1 MKKTTRILAILSVCA
16 FMPVTAHA
24 SSPVYV
30 VQAGDTLMKIARENQ
45 TTVQE
50 LMQVNQLS
58 SDRLS
63 IGQSLSLPGTATPPV
78 YAAAESAVNEAPA
91 DIVSQ
96 GKSSS
101 IRAGIKARI
110 TGDIVNVRKSPT
122 LDSEVIGKLPM
133 GAVVD
138 VLDPGAEWT
147 KISFG
152 QDESFVA
159 TDYLD
164 EVSSSSESS
173 SKEESKKRK
182 KSSFSTKE
190 LYRAFEPLLNTPYV
204 LGGTT
209 TSGFDCSGFTSYV
222 FKELGITLP
231 RTSEEQ
237 FQGGQAVSL
246 DDALPGDLV
255 FYDTMGR
262 GRVSHVAIYLGDD
275 LIVHANGDDVRYE
288 KLSNMHKLYPFFGVK
303 RYSDE

>member
-1 MKKTTRILAILSVCA
+1 
-16 FMPVTAHA
+16 
-24 SSPVYV
+24 
-30 VQAGDTLMKIARENQ
+30 
-45 TTVQE
+45 
-50 LMQVNQLS
+50 
-58 SDRLS
+58 
-63 IGQSLSLPGTATPPV
+63 
-78 YAAAESAVNEAPA
+78 
-91 DIVSQ
+91 
-96 GKSSS
+96 
-101 IRAGIKARI
+101 
-110 TGDIVNVRKSPT
+110 
-122 LDSEVIGKLPM
+122 M

-164 EVSSSSESS
+164 EVFSSSESS

-246 DDALPGDLV
+246 EDALPGDLV